1 MPDVFTTHV
10 TPNATPQ
17 TEQARADQVL
27 NNTGGYVF
35 KAADKTRLNR
45 FLTIGTEGGTYYQ
58 KEKAL
63 TRQNAALVTAMAQE
77 SNPALIGEA
86 VAISVAGRAPRNNP
100 ALFAIAAAAGLGND
114 GYRQRALN
122 MLPLVARTG
131 SHLLRFMD
139 YAPMFRGWGPQL
151 TKGIGAWYLQ
161 FSATAEDVAVWE
173 ASGRQRGEP
182 RPKTIDDLA
191 YQLLKYKQRDGWS
204 HRDVMR
210 LAHFGRQAALAERM
224 PRHKALFDYVMK
236 GDFNAGLLPPI
247 VDVAEQAHETRDV
260 KDWVRLI
267 ASNRSLS
274 HEMLPSEALAAAG
287 VWEAMIEHGNLPLGA
302 LLRNL
307 GRLTKLGVIAP
318 FAPATETVIKMLTDP
333 QRVTGARIHPIAV
346 LIAMKTYGQGHG
358 TKGKL
363 TWNVVPQIM
372 DALNSMFYL
381 AFGSVRPSGKR
392 TIVAIDVS
400 GSMAERNF
408 SNGHMSLYE
417 STGCTPREIAAAMAM
432 IVARTEPQW
441 FMGGFSS
448 QFVPLDI
455 SATQRL
461 DDVVRSMSR
470 VRASYTDMSLPM
482 RWAAANSVQADT
494 FQIWTDNEVNQ
505 STMHPFEALKEY
517 RRWSGLPSRMQVAAV
532 TPTEFSI
539 ADPTDPGM
547 LDVSGFDA
555 AVPNLL
561 ADHARGDL

>member
-1 MPDVFTTHV
+1 MSDVFTRHV
-10 TPNATPQ
+10 TPGATPQ
-17 TEQARADQVL
+17 TEKARADQVA
-27 NNTGGYVF
+27 NNDGGYVF
-35 KAADKTRLNR
+35 QAADKTRLNR

-63 TRQNAALVTAMAQE
+63 TRANANLVTTGAQR
-77 SNPALIGEA
+77 SHPDIIDEA
-86 VAISVAGRAPRNNP
+86 VAVSVAGRAPRNNP
-100 ALFAIAAAAGLGND
+100 ALFALAAAAGLGNT
-114 GYRQRALN
+114 GYRQRALDA
-122 MLPLVARTG
+122 LPSVARTG
-131 SHLLRFMD
+131 THLLKFAE
-139 YAPMFRGWGPQL
+139 YAQMFRGWGPQL
-151 TKGIGAWYLQ
+151 TKGIGAWYL
-161 FSATAEDVAVWE
+161 
-173 ASGRQRGEP
+173 RQSPE
-182 RPKTIDDLA
+182 DLA

-210 LAHFGRQAALAERM
+210 LAKFGRVANLAEVQPAHR
-224 PRHKALFDYVMK
+224 ALFDYVMK
-236 GDFNAGLLPPI
+236 GEFNADLLPSI

-274 HEMLPSEALAAAG
+274 HEMLPSEALASAD
-287 VWEAMIEHGNLPLGA
+287 VWRAMIDNGNLPLGA

-318 FAPATETVIKMLTDP
+318 LDPFTGVITSMLTDP
-333 QRVTGARIHPIAV
+333 TRITGARIHPIAV

-363 TWNVVPQIM
+363 TWTVSPQIM
-372 DALNSMFYL
+372 DALDAMFYL
-381 AFGSVRPSGKR
+381 AFGSVVPSGKR
-392 TIVAIDVS
+392 TVVAIDVS

-408 SNGHMSLYE
+408 TPGHMSLYE

-432 IVARTEPQW
+432 IVAKTEPQW
-441 FMGGFSS
+441 FMGGFSDS
-448 QFVPLDI
+448 FVPLDI

-482 RWAAANSVQADT
+482 RWAQQNGVQADT
-494 FQIWTDNEVNQ
+494 FQIWTDNEVNH
-505 STMHPFEALKEY
+505 SSMHPFEALRQY
-517 RRWSGLPSRMQVAAV
+517 RRHSGLPSRMQVAAV

-539 ADPTDPGM
+539 ADPLDPGM

-561 ADHARGDL
+561 AAHARGDL

>member
-1 MPDVFTTHV
+1 MPDVFTKHV

-17 TEQARADQVL
+17 NERARADQVV

-35 KAADKTRLNR
+35 KASDKTRLNR

-58 KEKAL
+58 KERAL
-63 TRQNAALVTAMAQE
+63 TRQNAALVTDLAQK
-77 SNPALIGEA
+77 SSPALIDEA
-86 VAISVAGRAPRNNP
+86 VAVSVAGRAPRNNP
-100 ALFAIAAAAGLGND
+100 ALFAIAAAAGLG
-114 GYRQRALN
+114 GAEYRQRALN
-122 MLPLVARTG
+122 VLPLVARTG
-131 SHLLRFMD
+131 SHLLKFMD

-161 FSATAEDVAVWE
+161 FNATEADVEHWRGDHE
-173 ASGRQRGEP
+173 PGEP

-204 HRDVMR
+204 HRDVLR

-267 ASNRSLS
+267 DSNRSLS
-274 HEMLPSEALAAAG
+274 HEMLPSEALAKAD
-287 VWEAMIEHGNLPLGA
+287 VWRALIDSGNLPLGA

-307 GRLTKLGVIAP
+307 GRLTHLGVIAP
-318 FAPATETVIKMLTDP
+318 LDPFTGVITNMLTDP
-333 QRVTGARIHPIAV
+333 QRVTGARIHPITV

-363 TWNVVPQIM
+363 SWNPNGQVM
-372 DALNSMFYL
+372 DALNEMFYL
-381 AFGSVRPSGKR
+381 AFGSVRPSGKS

-400 GSMAERNF
+400 GSMAERHF
-408 SNGHMSLYE
+408 SDGHRSLYE

-432 IVARTEPQW
+432 IVARTEPHW
-441 FMGGFSS
+441 YMGGFSD
-448 QFVPLDI
+448 QFAPLDI
-455 SATQRL
+455 SASQRL
-461 DDVVRSMSR
+461 DDVVRSMGR

-482 RWAAANSVQADT
+482 RWAAANGVQADT
-494 FQIWTDNEVNQ
+494 VQIWTDNEVNQ
-505 STMHPFEALKEY
+505 STMHPFEALSQY
-517 RRWSGLPSRMQVAAV
+517 RRWSGLPTRMQVAAV

-539 ADPTDPGM
+539 ADPLDPGT